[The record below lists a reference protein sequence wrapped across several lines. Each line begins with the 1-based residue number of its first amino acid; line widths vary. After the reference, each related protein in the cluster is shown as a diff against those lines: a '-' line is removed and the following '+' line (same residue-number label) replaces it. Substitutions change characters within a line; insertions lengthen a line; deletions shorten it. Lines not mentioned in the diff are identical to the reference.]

1 MDIGLIHLFKEMIY
15 ECRNLQIG
23 MEHFGGEYYPT
34 IFILFG
40 TLNIY
45 MVEIG
50 VGKKLQRDLKEK
62 IWKE

>member
-1 MDIGLIHLFKEMIY
+1 MIY